1 MQPNPHIPGTP
12 DEFIEQNLG
21 LARTVAWGFFK
32 KARNNENIR
41 FDKDDFMSIAYLGLI
56 KAYQKFDPTRFAGI
70 NGEQV
75 KFSTFAVPV
84 IRGEIMKQTRDFG
97 NIIRNRGK
105 VVSVDSLDLPL
116 TEGENKTLGDVVQIG
131 SYDIEE
137 SVIVSDFLSQVGPRL
152 QRVHKLR
159 ALGLRQREIGK
170 IMGISQVQIGRMEL
184 YMLESARMYGLG
196 CEIETRTGYRRVG

>member
-1 MQPNPHIPGTP
+1 MQPNHHLPGTP
-12 DEFIEQNLG
+12 DEFIEQNIG

-41 FDKDDFMSIAYLGLI
+41 FDKDDFMGIAYLGLI
-56 KAYQKFDPTRFAGI
+56 KAYQKFDPTRFSGI
-70 NGEQV
+70 NGEQI

-97 NIIRNRGK
+97 NMIRNREK
-105 VVSVDSLDLPL
+105 VVAVDSLDRPL

-159 ALGLRQREIGK
+159 ALGFRQREIGK

-184 YMLESARMYGLG
+184 YMLESARIYGLD
-196 CEIETRTGYRRVG
+196 CEIESRTGYKRVG